1 MTLCFQPTAPQCP
14 LHAITLFK
22 LLREEE
28 VEDWAQAGEGQSQSK
43 GQSQLLPFEPECS
56 DAVLDNWRENKPHS
70 SSRKCFFNWT
80 LKCFSAAALLVRDP
94 LPDPKSNRPVSISG
108 SRYGVPLKWE
118 PNANSEEP
126 KTHRKENRKTPT
138 AERGGRALIER
149 EWLLITDHK
158 HRMTLWQRRKNALD
172 M

>member
-1 MTLCFQPTAPQCP
+1 MKISLSFVTLFFQPTTPQCP

-22 LLREEE
+22 LLCEEE

-56 DAVLDNWRENKPHS
+56 DAVLDNWREKKQHS
-70 SSRKCFFNWT
+70 NSRTHFFSWT
-80 LKCFSAAALLVRDP
+80 PKGFSTVALLVRDP
-94 LPDPKSNRPVSISG
+94 LPDPKSSRPVSISG

-118 PNANSEEP
+118 PSANSEEP

-138 AERGGRALIER
+138 VERGSRQLIELSDY
-149 EWLLITDHK
+149 WSLI
-158 HRMTLWQRRKNALD
+158 
-172 M
+172 